1 MFMYTA
7 WGGFCLSQV
16 EQTRDA
22 KAGLIVGGYRLQ
34 RLLGAGAMGR
44 VYLAEHERL
53 GRRAAVKILDGWDAE
68 LVSRLF
74 CEARAVAQIGHDHL
88 VDVYDFVAD
97 PQRGVVAYI
106 MEYLAGE
113 DLRKLLQREKKFSPD
128 RVARIAAQVC
138 EGLGAAHAVG
148 VVHRD
153 LKPDNIVLI
162 RRGGD
167 VDFVKLV
174 DFGIAQFAG
183 PVAHRTRVGI
193 ALGSAAYMS
202 PEQAEGKRVDGRS
215 DLYALGVVMHELL
228 TGEVPFLGKT
238 SRETLEIM
246 HTTKIPSAAG
256 DHGAGLVS
264 EELAQVVQRC
274 LAKRSEDRFQTAD
287 ELRKALLEAGALN
300 SDPDDQTQM
309 VTAQAMGDLG
319 VGRRGNK
326 GQSGKPGR
334 RQDGLGRQA
343 ATGLSMAAILGMAFS
358 FALGISLGIL
368 ILRWPWPGT

>member
-1 MFMYTA
+1 M
-7 WGGFCLSQV
+7 V
-16 EQTRDA
+16 
-22 KAGLIVGGYRLQ
+22 VGGYRMSK
-34 RLLGAGAMGR
+34 LLGAGAMGR

-53 GRRAAVKILDGWDAE
+53 GRRAAVKVLDGWDAE

-74 CEARAVAQIGHDHL
+74 CEARAVAQIGDEHL

-113 DLRKLLQREKKFSPD
+113 DLRKVLQRDKVLPQA
-128 RVARIAAQVC
+128 RVAKLAAQIC
-138 EGLGAAHAVG
+138 EGLAAAHKVG

-153 LKPDNIVLI
+153 LKPDNIVLV

-167 VDFVKLV
+167 PDFVKLV

-183 PVAHRTRVGI
+183 PVGHRPRAGI

-215 DLYALGVVMHELL
+215 ELYALGVVMHELL
-228 TGEVPFLGKT
+228 TGEVPYLGKT
-238 SRETLEIM
+238 SRETLELM
-246 HTTKIPSAAG
+246 HVSKVPSSAG
-256 DHGAGLVS
+256 DHGAGPVS
-264 EELAQVVQRC
+264 ERLAQVVQRC

-287 ELRKALLEAGALN
+287 ELRLALLDAEGLSVDGGDHTQVVRSAGALQRLLARAN
-300 SDPDDQTQM
+300 AP
-309 VTAQAMGDLG
+309 AAAA
-319 VGRRGNK
+319 
-326 GQSGKPGR
+326 P
-334 RQDGLGRQA
+334 

-358 FALGISLGIL
+358 FAMGIGLGIL
-368 ILRWPWPGT
+368 ILKWPFHH

>member
-1 MFMYTA
+1 
-7 WGGFCLSQV
+7 
-16 EQTRDA
+16 
-22 KAGLIVGGYRLQ
+22 
-34 RLLGAGAMGR
+34 MGR

-74 CEARAVAQIGHDHL
+74 HEARAIAQIGHDHL

-97 PQRGVVAYI
+97 PQRNVVAYI

-113 DLRKLLQREKKFSPD
+113 DLRKLLTREKVLAPG

-138 EGLGAAHAVG
+138 EGLGAAHKVG

-153 LKPDNIVLI
+153 LKPDNIVLV

-167 VDFVKLV
+167 SDFVKLV

-183 PVAHRTRVGI
+183 PVGHRTRAGI

-228 TGEVPFLGKT
+228 TGEVPYLGKT
-238 SRETLEIM
+238 SRETLELM
-246 HTTKIPSAAG
+246 HVSKVPSSAG
-256 DHGAGLVS
+256 DHGAGPVS
-264 EELAQVVQRC
+264 ERLAQVVQRC

-287 ELRKALLEAGALN
+287 ELRLALLDAEGLSVDGGDHTQVVRSAGALRVHITN
-300 SDPDDQTQM
+300 LRRKLGSGPNRPTIQT
-309 VTAQAMGDLG
+309 VPKLG
-319 VGRRGNK
+319 YRLVPP
-326 GQSGKPGR
+326 SP
-334 RQDGLGRQA
+334 
-343 ATGLSMAAILGMAFS
+343 
-358 FALGISLGIL
+358 
-368 ILRWPWPGT
+368 

>member
-1 MFMYTA
+1 M
-7 WGGFCLSQV
+7 
-16 EQTRDA
+16 
-22 KAGLIVGGYRLQ
+22 VGGYRLQ
-34 RLLGAGAMGR
+34 RVLGAGAMGR

-53 GRRAAVKILDGWDAE
+53 GRRAAIKILDGWDAE

-74 CEARAVAQIGHDHL
+74 CEARALAQIGHDHL

-97 PQRGVVAYI
+97 PQRNVVAYI

-113 DLRKLLQREKKFSPD
+113 DLRRVLTRDRILSPG

-138 EGLGAAHAVG
+138 EGLSAAHAVG

-153 LKPDNIVLI
+153 LKPDNIVLV

-167 VDFVKLV
+167 SDFVKLV

-183 PVAHRTRVGI
+183 PVGHRTRAGI

-215 DLYALGVVMHELL
+215 DIYALGVVMHELL

-246 HTTKIPSAAG
+246 HVSKVPSAAG
-256 DHGAGLVS
+256 DHGAGMVS
-264 EELAQVVQRC
+264 EELAKVVQRC
-274 LAKRSEDRFQTAD
+274 LTKRSEDRYQTAD
-287 ELRKALLEAGALN
+287 ELRQALLDAAGLAP
-300 SDPDDQTQM
+300 DPQDPTQ
-309 VTAQAMGDLG
+309 VVVARPGLLPGKGPARPGSRPAREREG
-319 VGRRGNK
+319 VL
-326 GQSGKPGR
+326 S
-334 RQDGLGRQA
+334 RQA
-343 ATGLSMAAILGMAFS
+343 APGLSTAAVLGMAFS
-358 FALGISLGIL
+358 FALGVGVGIL
-368 ILRWPWPGT
+368 ILRWPA